1 MGALRAKASAFDHPK
16 APHADA
22 LAERPF
28 TSAVQILIPRGSSR
42 AGPLT
47 DVSGALRLD
56 SDVDGANVGAHV
68 VAELTLADLLD
79 EAFLARHVRAR
90 APERKS
96 AGFRAVCVD
105 GRIDRD
111 DVAALLP
118 DGRLVL
124 SLTPET
130 YRRFGVP
137 GARSDRGTLKYRCE
151 VNLAAKT
158 FAPGAPFRDRLVECA
173 RALVDADPDAARH
186 LYLCAADET
195 STLTSTSTST
205 STSPRDPNET
215 RDIILPAGCAH
226 APGRTAAVSELVAVP
241 ADVLDAL
248 LCGGRPPEP
257 PDAFFD
263 AADAESAAATRDRL
277 AAFHEWLGALSNASA
292 VAAEEEDGGGSS
304 EPASEEDGSSERG
317 ASSSSPS
324 SAAFFAERHS
334 WEGLLSPS
342 RVAAALAFARE
353 MARTRPG
360 CEWAAVTLWGFAADP
375 TAGVGGGP
383 DGGRRGDAGERDH
396 LTFVALAPPRDGY
409 VAFWSPS
416 RAKRRGGGDGGE
428 EGDEGGGGMN
438 GGRRKTKRGGSP
450 RRESGGGR

>member
-1 MGALRAKASAFDHPK
+1 MSSAPPPPDASRRALFSPLVSRWGALRAKASAFDHPK

-56 SDVDGANVGAHV
+56 SDVDGASVGAHV

-158 FAPGAPFRDRLVECA
+158 SPPA
-173 RALVDADPDAARH
+173 RRSGIDWSSAR
-186 LYLCAADET
+186 EPS
-195 STLTSTSTST
+195 STPTPTPPATSTSAPPTRRRRRHRHRHRHPHPPAIRTKPATS
-205 STSPRDPNET
+205 
-215 RDIILPAGCAH
+215 
-226 APGRTAAVSELVAVP
+226 
-241 ADVLDAL
+241 
-248 LCGGRPPEP
+248 
-257 PDAFFD
+257 
-263 AADAESAAATRDRL
+263 
-277 AAFHEWLGALSNASA
+277 
-292 VAAEEEDGGGSS
+292 SS
-304 EPASEEDGSSERG
+304 RRG
-317 ASSSSPS
+317 APTRRGAPRRSPSSSPS
-324 SAAFFAERHS
+324 PPTSSTRCSAGDVPPNPPTRFSTPPTPNPPPRRGTASPRSTSGSARS
-334 WEGLLSPS
+334 PTRARSPRRRRTGRVQRGTGVGGGRVIRAGGLLLLPLVGGVL
-342 RVAAALAFARE
+342 RGEALVGGASLPLPRGGGVGVRAGA
-353 MARTRPG
+353 ARTRPG

-383 DGGRRGDAGERDH
+383 DGGRRGDAGGA
-396 LTFVALAPPRDGY
+396 T
-409 VAFWSPS
+409 
-416 RAKRRGGGDGGE
+416 
-428 EGDEGGGGMN
+428 
-438 GGRRKTKRGGSP
+438 T
-450 RRESGGGR
+450 

>member
-56 SDVDGANVGAHV
+56 SDVDGASVGAHV

-195 STLTSTSTST
+195 STSTSTST
-205 STSPRDPNET
+205 STTPYR
-215 RDIILPAGCAH
+215 
-226 APGRTAAVSELVAVP
+226 
-241 ADVLDAL
+241 
-248 LCGGRPPEP
+248 
-257 PDAFFD
+257 
-263 AADAESAAATRDRL
+263 
-277 AAFHEWLGALSNASA
+277 
-292 VAAEEEDGGGSS
+292 
-304 EPASEEDGSSERG
+304 
-317 ASSSSPS
+317 ASSSSTR
-324 SAAFFAERHS
+324 ADV
-334 WEGLLSPS
+334 S
-342 RVAAALAFARE
+342 RVRRRTTSSRGIDRARIS
-353 MARTRPG
+353 R
-360 CEWAAVTLWGFAADP
+360 D
-375 TAGVGGGP
+375 
-383 DGGRRGDAGERDH
+383 DDGRRTVLSSPVTSRTFTPYTNKKVTHERKEHHDRPHTGVPVSVGPSIAHTWDFTH
-396 LTFVALAPPRDGY
+396 LHYAR
-409 VAFWSPS
+409 SIPS
-416 RAKRRGGGDGGE
+416 TRC
-428 EGDEGGGGMN
+428 
-438 GGRRKTKRGGSP
+438 
-450 RRESGGGR
+450 